1 MKQLLAS
8 LLVLAMCAPAMALTF
23 SLSDGG
29 DGKMVIAYDLDQA
42 AAEGIRGLAL
52 TVTRTSGDAAVAA
65 STDFATAFNT
75 FIDFAA
81 DVDNS
86 YSAVGQGHPFALI
99 TPDVV
104 NGEYEVETFPASSF
118 ALSMGYLA
126 PANQLALTE
135 DGTIEVQFTLT
146 EDSCFTVAL
155 DTLRGGAV
163 GDNLTVNAAGLGNVC
178 LAAPVTDCVK
188 STASFYSAWVAWG
201 KPACWCYQKNCRGD
215 LNGSS
220 FLGKPVT
227 SADLTLF
234 KNAYNKSDADLAL
247 VANGICADINRSAFL
262 GKRVTSADLTE
273 FKKYYNLAEAS
284 VPVCDMTNY
293 NFWTN

>member
-29 DGKMVIAYDLDQA
+29 DGKLVIAYDLA
-42 AAEGIRGLAL
+42 TGEGLRGLAL

-65 STDFATAFNT
+65 STDFTTAFNT

-81 DVDNS
+81 DVDNT

-104 NGEYEVETFPASSF
+104 NGQYEAAFPASSF

-126 PANQLALTE
+126 PANQLALTD
-135 DGTIEVQFTLT
+135 DGQIVIQLT
-146 EDSCFTVAL
+146 GTADSCFTVAL

-178 LAAPVTDCVK
+178 VVFAAPECIP
-188 STASFYSAWVAWG
+188 STNASYAQWVAVG
-201 KPACWCYQKNCRGD
+201 KPDSWCNVRQCHGDANNAQEQIGKVMRYVGYAD
-215 LNGSS
+215 LNILVNGFNKVYTGSES
-220 FLGKPVT
+220 WI
-227 SADLTLF
+227 SADFSRTEEQIGKVMRRVGYNDLNILVTYF
-234 KNAYNKSDADLAL
+234 NNATVPAD
-247 VANGICADINRSAFL
+247 C
-262 GKRVTSADLTE
+262 
-273 FKKYYNLAEAS
+273 NL
-284 VPVCDMTNY
+284 
-293 NFWTN
+293 

>member
-81 DVDNS
+81 DVDNT
-86 YSAVGQGHPFALI
+86 YTAVGQGHPFALI

-146 EDSCFTVAL
+146 QDSCFTVAL

-163 GDNLTVNAAGLGNVC
+163 GDNLTVNAAGLGSIC
-178 LAAPVTDCVK
+178 IDKP
-188 STASFYSAWVAWG
+188 G
-201 KPACWCYQKNCRGD
+201 PACKGD
-215 LNGSS
+215 FNASNNI
-220 FLGKPVT
+220 T
-227 SADLTLF
+227 SADISLVVNYWLNN
-234 KNAYNKSDADLAL
+234 KNMFGIAAVGLAGYVEGMDLNAS
-247 VANGICADINRSAFL
+247 NNI
-262 GKRVTSADLTE
+262 TSADVSLVVNHWLSTKNM
-273 FKKYYNLAEAS
+273 FGIA
-284 VPVCDMTNY
+284 PCMP
-293 NFWTN
+293 